1 MPDWLVI
8 ALSIA
13 AGLLII
19 WVALVLVL
27 WIQQRRL
34 GGTVDWKEIVRLVP
48 DVLRLLKR
56 LATDP
61 QTPRG
66 TRWLLAGLLV
76 YLALP
81 IDLVPDFIPVL
92 GYADDAV
99 AIVLVLRWAIRRAG
113 QDRIEAHWPGSE
125 AGLRSLLALTGAGR
139 WL

>member
-1 MPDWLVI
+1 MPDWLVV

-13 AGLLII
+13 AGLLIV

-27 WIQQRRL
+27 WVQQRRL
-34 GGTVDWKEIVRLVP
+34 GGTVDWREIVRLVP

-61 QTPRG
+61 RTPRG

-113 QDRIEAHWPGSE
+113 QDRIESHWPGSE
-125 AGLRSLLALTGAGR
+125 AGLQSLLALTGAGR
-139 WL
+139 

>member
-1 MPDWLVI
+1 MPDWLVV

-13 AGLLII
+13 AGLLIV
-19 WVALVLVL
+19 WVALVLWV
-27 WIQQRRL
+27 QQRRL

-66 TRWLLAGLLV
+66 TRWLLAGLLI

-99 AIVLVLRWAIRRAG
+99 AIVLVVRWAIRHAG
-113 QDRIEAHWPGSE
+113 LDRIESHWPGSE
-125 AGLRSLLALTGAGR
+125 AGLRSLLALTGVR
-139 WL
+139 R